1 MDLKDI
7 QKKLQTLRDRIRADG
22 RISADSEEQLKNILN
37 DTLNSAHQE
46 LSTIQNKLTAT
57 MSIRAGNDNQTKLSD
72 DQKHRLRLMEKTGTG
87 SDMVH

>member
-37 DTLNSAHQE
+37 DTLTSAHQE

>member
-22 RISADSEEQLKNILN
+22 RISPASEEELKTILN
-37 DTLNSAHQE
+37 DTLTSAHQE
-46 LSTIQNKLTAT
+46 LSTIQNKLNAT
-57 MSIRAGNDNQTKLSD
+57 MAIRAGNDNPLSD